1 MAVAVIWRKGIT
13 DFTITL
19 LKLRKNPT
27 VTKYQKTLLMS
38 IGTSQTDIIKYGE
51 FITAHHSNPERDFS
65 TADTVGN
72 SGIMTTAT
80 ISRE

>member
-13 DFTITL
+13 DSTITL

-38 IGTSQTDIIKYGE
+38 IDLRQTLIIRNGVLL
-51 FITAHHSNPERDFS
+51 IIHHSNPERDFS
-65 TADTVGN
+65 TADIVGKN
-72 SGIMTTAT
+72 GIMTTAT